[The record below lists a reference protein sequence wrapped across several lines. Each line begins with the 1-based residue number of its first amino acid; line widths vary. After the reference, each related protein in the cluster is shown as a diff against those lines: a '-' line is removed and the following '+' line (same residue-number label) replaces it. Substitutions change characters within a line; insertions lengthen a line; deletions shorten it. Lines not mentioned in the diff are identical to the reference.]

1 MALKTYEAF
10 TAPSPYD
17 QERMRAERLRRYAE
31 LLQQQ
36 SMEPEGEFTY
46 QGIRAMP
53 SPAAALGKML
63 QAYQSKKALEKAEQA
78 EAKQAGMEQ
87 EASNQIMGRLM
98 GGRTPGT
105 MADLQEVTPAGKIG
119 PAAPEDLTE
128 VQLESQYTRSPQD
141 AMRMAMSPQGLGA
154 MRRNPLLAAALQKS
168 METPAAE
175 EFYAPTETEG
185 GLVQFGK
192 RGGRKDTGVKA
203 APKAATPTELARLI
217 AERDA
222 LLPNDPRIPT
232 YDAAIKAET
241 QGRGTTV
248 NMPPSARDLQQ
259 DESRLR
265 DQLEGRLNK
274 MDWAGTQSAM
284 QRILS
289 APDTPIGDVDI
300 VYAAAKAADSSGA
313 VRKEDFDLRAKDG
326 SLGGQIKSWYEE
338 AKSGRMLPA
347 RRQQIVDSAIQFYRA
362 RETSVN
368 KLLKDY
374 EGIASRSGLNVQNVI
389 EPFKPIPLWS
399 DDDEKRLRELREKAA
414 QSGGKPQ

>member
-1 MALKTYEAF
+1 MAIKTYEAF
-10 TAPSPYD
+10 KAPSPYE
-17 QERMRAERLRRYAE
+17 QERLRAERQRRYAE
-31 LLQQQ
+31 LLEQQA
-36 SMEPEGEFTY
+36 MEPEGEFTY

-53 SPAAALGKML
+53 SPAAALGKL
-63 QAYQSKKALEKAEQA
+63 LSAYQGKKARKEAEEALEKATAADMA
-78 EAKQAGMEQ
+78 E
-87 EASNQIMGRLM
+87 
-98 GGRTPGT
+98 
-105 MADLQEVTPAGKIG
+105 V
-119 PAAPEDLTE
+119 
-128 VQLESQYTRSPQD
+128 
-141 AMRMAMSPQGLGA
+141 
-154 MRRNPLLAAALQKS
+154 AALQKLNTPQTRS
-168 METPAAE
+168 ITGGTIPETDAFGTASAYQPEMAQQPMMETAMAPLAERQAAIDKAFVSGSPQARRYAELLLSRMKEPEAE

-203 APKAATPTELARLI
+203 APKAATPTEIARLI

-222 LLPNDPRIPT
+222 LPPNDPRRQT
-232 YDAAIKAET
+232 YDAAIKGET
-241 QGRGTTV
+241 QGKGTIV
-248 NMPPSARDLQQ
+248 NIPPSARDLQQ

-374 EGIASRSGLNVQNVI
+374 EGIASRSGLSVQNVI

-399 DDDEKRLRELREKAA
+399 DDDEKRLQELRKIAA

>member
-1 MALKTYEAF
+1 
-10 TAPSPYD
+10 
-17 QERMRAERLRRYAE
+17 
-31 LLQQQ
+31 
-36 SMEPEGEFTY
+36 MEPEGEFTY

-53 SPAAALGKML
+53 SPAAALGKL
-63 QAYQSKKALEKAEQA
+63 LSAYQGKKARKEAEEALEKATAADMA
-78 EAKQAGMEQ
+78 E
-87 EASNQIMGRLM
+87 
-98 GGRTPGT
+98 
-105 MADLQEVTPAGKIG
+105 V
-119 PAAPEDLTE
+119 
-128 VQLESQYTRSPQD
+128 
-141 AMRMAMSPQGLGA
+141 
-154 MRRNPLLAAALQKS
+154 AALQKLNTPQTRS
-168 METPAAE
+168 ITGGTIPETDAFGTASAYQPEMAQQPMMETAMAPLAERQAAIDKAFVSGSPQARRYAELLLSRMKEPEAE

-203 APKAATPTELARLI
+203 APKAATPTEIARLI

-222 LLPNDPRIPT
+222 LPPNDPRRQT
-232 YDAAIKAET
+232 YDAAIKGET
-241 QGRGTTV
+241 QGKGTIV
-248 NMPPSARDLQQ
+248 NIPPSARDLQQ

-374 EGIASRSGLNVQNVI
+374 EGIASRSGLSVQNVI

-399 DDDEKRLRELREKAA
+399 DDDEKRLQELRKIAA